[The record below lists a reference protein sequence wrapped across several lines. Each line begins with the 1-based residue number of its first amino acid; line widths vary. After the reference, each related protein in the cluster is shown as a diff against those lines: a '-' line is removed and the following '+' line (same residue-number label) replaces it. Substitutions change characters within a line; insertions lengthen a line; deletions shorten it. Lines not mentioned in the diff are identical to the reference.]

1 MWKLPEEEVITCM
14 TVLVDTETGEYLG
27 WGESGTIGDI
37 LADFAGRPVIALT
50 PETDGVLE
58 GYVAHVDGEDCWS
71 GIKYGPETG
80 KFQVDLCSDS
90 NGDLDPVYTFEN
102 YFDALRKAKELV
114 G

>member
-1 MWKLPEEEVITCM
+1 M
-14 TVLVDTETGEYLG
+14 ETTRRGGNNLYDSSGRYRNRRISWL
-27 WGESGTIGDI
+27 GESGTIGDI